1 MSQPID
7 RRAFM
12 HRAAGAGA
20 AVSLSLAGP
29 STRQVMGAN
38 DRVRV
43 GVVGAGRQ
51 GTSNLRAFQRNGAEI
66 VAVCD
71 VYAPNLAKAK
81 AAAQGFQEGREVVAY
96 TDFRKLLDDKT
107 IDVVINAT
115 PDHWHALPV
124 VMACQA
130 GKDVFVEKPVSV
142 SVEEG
147 KSMLA
152 AARKHQRVVQVA
164 LWQRSNVHFQQAAQI
179 VRQGLLGKVTFV
191 RTWNYS
197 NAFPDGIGNPP
208 DSAPPEGLD
217 WDMWLGP
224 APKVPFNANRF
235 GVGDRWST
243 FRHFWDYSN
252 GMLGDWAVHLIDIV
266 QWALEAPGP
275 QVITA
280 AGQKLA
286 VKDNGDTPD
295 TLQVTFE
302 YPGFVCTYEN
312 RQANGNSMFGKGY
325 GIEFHGTEA
334 TMFLNRSGFEVFP
347 ETRRVR
353 ETAAAADSEWKEVA
367 RAASMR
373 MDEVDDGLF
382 NHAGNMLD
390 CMKSRK
396 RPACDIEDGL
406 HSSATCLLG
415 VVALRTKERIE
426 FDPIKLEL
434 KDGSG
439 AAKKLFG
446 RDYRSPWKLSV

>member
-1 MSQPID
+1 MSHPID

-12 HRAAGAGA
+12 HRAAGAS
-20 AVSLSLAGP
+20 AVVSMSLAGP
-29 STRQVMGAN
+29 LTRKVLGAN

-43 GVVGAGRQ
+43 GVIGTGRQ
-51 GTSNLRAFQRNGAEI
+51 GTSNLKAFQKHGAEI
-66 VAVCD
+66 AAVCD
-71 VYAPNLAKAK
+71 VYAPNLEKGK
-81 AAAQGFQEGREVVAY
+81 AAAGEGAVTH
-96 TDFRKLLDDKT
+96 TDFRRLLDDKT

-130 GKDVFVEKPVSV
+130 GKDVFVEKPVAV

-147 KSMLA
+147 KAMLA
-152 AARKHQRVVQVA
+152 AARKYQRVVQVA
-164 LWQRSNVHFQQAAQI
+164 LWQRSNLHFQQAAQI
-179 VRQGLLGKVTFV
+179 VRQGLLGQVTFV

-208 DSAPPEGLD
+208 DSEPPAGLD

-243 FRHFWDYSN
+243 FRNFWDYSN

-266 QWALEAPGP
+266 QWALETPGP

-280 AGQKLA
+280 AGQKRA

-295 TLQVTFE
+295 TLQTTFE
-302 YPGFVCTYEN
+302 YPEFVCTYEN

-334 TMFLNRSGFEVFP
+334 TMLLNRSGFEVFP
-347 ETRRVR
+347 ETRKG
-353 ETAAAADSEWKEVA
+353 EEGKEIA

-373 MDEVDDGLF
+373 MDEVDDGLY
-382 NHAGNMLD
+382 NHAGNMLE

-415 VVALRTKERIE
+415 VVALRTRERIE
-426 FDPIKLEL
+426 FDPVKMEL
-434 KDGSG
+434 KGGSG
-439 AAKKLFG
+439 AAKKLFS
-446 RDYRSPWKLSV
+446 REYRSPWKLSV